1 MRIVSLLPS
10 STEIVY
16 ELGLGSDLV
25 GVSHDCDY
33 PPEVTT
39 KICLTSID
47 IDPAK
52 ASSATVNEWVAGKV
66 HSGTSI
72 YHIDPGALKKANPDL
87 ILTQELCEVCAPSF
101 TEVKSACKILEGDRK
116 IISLEPTCIDDI
128 LDSILIVGQ
137 ATGKTE
143 KAAQLVNSLRNRMR
157 KLEEMVSNVN
167 SRPEVACLEWL
178 DPIFSAGHWVPE
190 MVSKAGGVDRL
201 TQLSRPSVRIEWS
214 RILEYDPEM
223 LILMPCGFNLDRTI
237 QDSESIRHYNG
248 WQKLRAIQNRQ
259 VFAVNGTA
267 YFNRPGPRIVDGMAI
282 LAEIMHPDSVQGM
295 APADSYKRLDI

>member
-16 ELGLGSDLV
+16 ELGLGADLV

-33 PPEVTT
+33 PPDVT
-39 KICLTSID
+39 KKMCLTSID

-52 ASSATVNEWVAGKV
+52 ASSSVVNDWVAGKI

-72 YHIDPGALKKANPDL
+72 YHIDQEALKKANPDL

-101 TEVKSACKILEGDRK
+101 TEVKSACKILDGERK
-116 IISLEPTCIDDI
+116 IISLEPTTVDHI
-128 LDSILIVGQ
+128 LDSILTIGR
-137 ATGKTE
+137 ATGKE
-143 KAAQLVNSLRNRMR
+143 KKAEQLVNSLRSRI
-157 KLEEMVSNVN
+157 KKVEEKVSSVRV
-167 SRPEVACLEWL
+167 RPEVGCLEWL

-201 TQLSRPSVRIEWS
+201 TQPSKPSIRIDWNQ
-214 RILEYDPEM
+214 IIDYDPEV
-223 LILMPCGFNLDRTI
+223 LILMPCGFNLEKTI
-237 QDSESIRHYNG
+237 QDSKSIKRYNG
-248 WQKLRAIQNRQ
+248 WLNLRAVQNRQ

-267 YFNRPGPRIVDGMAI
+267 YFNRPGPRIVDGIEI
-282 LAEIMHPDSVQGM
+282 LAEILHPESVRGI
-295 APADSYKRLDI
+295 APANSYKRLDY